1 MIYLHG
7 YGLNGGTAMNRKIR
21 LVDADDLV
29 ISLIRL
35 DDAELRSER

>member
-1 MIYLHG
+1 
-7 YGLNGGTAMNRKIR
+7 MNRKIR